1 MKRPLAGLL
10 APVGASALAVAV
22 ASVALWALAVG
33 LALLMATAWAA
44 LVLSTR
50 WVRVERRIG
59 VSQVQEDAALRVH
72 FVVRGGRWLPV
83 TIEVEDHRGAWARVK
98 GRDASLELRIG
109 QPGAYW
115 LEPSRVRLHDVSGLF
130 ERELAA
136 GRTEPLLILPA
147 PLASSDA
154 RPTRP
159 GLVDDLEP
167 HGVRPYVPGTPLTR
181 VHWPSLAR
189 GAGLQVRHQAP
200 PADGLPL
207 VVVDTVGAA
216 SLAALH
222 WAARIAAGSVL
233 TLARSGGCRVL
244 LPGDPIATSVVGS
257 GDAWRAVH
265 RRLAT
270 LSASPSRFTRPVV
283 AGTAALRVSAAAAPP
298 STAPALPLPAGI
310 LGRD

>member
-1 MKRPLAGLL
+1 M
-10 APVGASALAVAV
+10 
-22 ASVALWALAVG
+22 
-33 LALLMATAWAA
+33 
-44 LVLSTR
+44 
-50 WVRVERRIG
+50 
-59 VSQVQEDAALRVH
+59 
-72 FVVRGGRWLPV
+72 
-83 TIEVEDHRGAWARVK
+83 
-98 GRDASLELRIG
+98 
-109 QPGAYW
+109 
-115 LEPSRVRLHDVSGLF
+115 F

-136 GRTEPLLILPA
+136 GRAEPLLILPA

-181 VHWPSLAR
+181 VHWPSFAR
-189 GAGLQVRHQAP
+189 GGGLQVRHLAP

-244 LPGDPIATSVVGS
+244 LPGDPSATSVVGS
-257 GDAWRAVH
+257 GDAWRTMH

-283 AGTAALRVSAAAAPP
+283 AGTAAVRVSAAAAPLLP
-298 STAPALPLPAGI
+298 APALGLPAGI